1 MQITK
6 EIIKIFAD
14 WTKIKIRLHISEKQI
29 SFKEQ
34 QIWWASLGQNI
45 GVEANGK
52 NMKFERPVIILRKF
66 NKKSFWGIPISSQRK
81 IGIHYFEIKDD
92 AGISSFAN
100 LSQIRLM
107 SSNRLIRE
115 IGELRPDEF
124 REIKARVKSLI

>member
-1 MQITK
+1 M
-6 EIIKIFAD
+6 
-14 WTKIKIRLHISEKQI
+14 
-29 SFKEQ
+29 
-34 QIWWASLGQNI
+34 GQNI